1 MDQTPVQLEFDYR
14 PRTRIV
20 FGAGRIKELGRLAC
34 ELGGARALVV
44 SDPGIVRAG
53 HSARAQAILSES
65 GLESELFAQVDEN
78 PTTETVARGVDFA
91 RQMQPDLLI
100 GLGGGSAMDC
110 AKGINFLYTN
120 GGCMQDYW
128 GRNKA
133 TQPMLPLIGVPTT
146 AGTGSEA
153 QSFALISDA
162 KTHAKMACG
171 DDKAACRIAL
181 LDPELTL
188 TQPARVTALT
198 GIDALAHAVETYVT
212 SARTPLSLAFS
223 KAAWGYLST
232 HFTRVLTHPADLAAR
247 AGMQLGACLAG
258 LAIENSMLGAA
269 HALANPLTA
278 HFGIAHGEA
287 IALML
292 PHVVRFN
299 AQRCAPWY
307 RELLQSAGLAFG
319 PHPGDELADRLG
331 AWAQQGKLANRLAQL
346 QVDRGQ
352 LKDLAFEAAK
362 QWTASFNPRPVTAAE
377 LHLLYEQ
384 AY

>member
-1 MDQTPVQLEFDYR
+1 MDQSPTYLEFDYR

-20 FGAGRIKELGRLAC
+20 FGAGRLNELGSLVQ
-34 ELGGARALVV
+34 ELRGTRALVV
-44 SDPGIVRAG
+44 SDPGIVQAG
-53 HSARAQAILSES
+53 HSERAQRILGEKGITSA
-65 GLESELFAQVDEN
+65 LFAQVDQN
-78 PTTETVARGVDFA
+78 PTTETVARGLETAQDF
-91 RQMQPDLLI
+91 RPDVLI

-120 GGCMQDYW
+120 GGQMQDYW

-133 TQPMLPLIGVPTT
+133 TKPMLPLVGVPTT

-153 QSFALISDA
+153 QSFALISDVQ
-162 KTHAKMACG
+162 THAKMACG

-198 GIDALAHAVETYVT
+198 GIDALAHAVESYVT

-223 KAAWGYLST
+223 KAAWGHLSAN
-232 HFTRVLTHPADLAAR
+232 FVRVLTHPDDLSAR

-278 HFGIAHGEA
+278 HYGVAHGEA

-299 AQRCAPWY
+299 SQRCAPWY

-331 AWAQQGKLANRLAQL
+331 AWAIQGKLARRLSDL
-346 QVDRGQ
+346 KIDRLQ
-352 LKDLAFEAAK
+352 LKELATDAAK
-362 QWTASFNPRPVTAAE
+362 QWTAGFNPRPVSATD
-377 LHLLYEQ
+377 LHWLYEQ